1 MKDAESSKHDKK
13 KGKKYWIWNLKETT
27 DWVDVSNKTTW
38 ATKKSYCQIINQW
51 QNNGSRKNLVISN
64 NRFSTIYIREPD
76 KVEENSSERFTK
88 NKILFPKSKNSFHK
102 NKRPFQFIN
111 FQKETCHGTSLV

>member
-38 ATKKSYCQIINQW
+38 ATKK
-51 QNNGSRKNLVISN
+51 RVIA
-64 NRFSTIYIREPD
+64 
-76 KVEENSSERFTK
+76 K
-88 NKILFPKSKNSFHK
+88 
-102 NKRPFQFIN
+102 
-111 FQKETCHGTSLV
+111 